1 MKNDCGNDFDSFK
14 AVTSLPDDTVTT
26 MAYVPFQTDK
36 AMFDVEIALS
46 KGTLFTDLYK
56 PFLRGAL
63 K

>member
-1 MKNDCGNDFDSFK
+1 MNKDCKDFDSFRPLN
-14 AVTSLPDDTVTT
+14 AFPDDTVTA

-36 AMFDVEIALS
+36 TMFDTETALS

-56 PFLRGAL
+56 PFCRGAL

>member
-1 MKNDCGNDFDSFK
+1 MKNDCSKEFDSFK
-14 AVTSLPDDTVTT
+14 PLNAFPDDAVTT

-36 AMFDVEIALS
+36 SMFDTEIALS
-46 KGTLFTDLYK
+46 RGTLFTDLYK

>member
-1 MKNDCGNDFDSFK
+1 MKNDCSKDFDSFSP
-14 AVTSLPDDTVTT
+14 VTSLPDDTVTA

>member
-1 MKNDCGNDFDSFK
+1 MKKDCNDFDSFSP
-14 AVTSLPDDTVTT
+14 VTALPGDTVTA

-36 AMFDVEIALS
+36 TMFEVDLALS

-56 PFLRGAL
+56 PFCRGAL